1 MKIISRKEAKE
12 FGLKYYFTN
21 KPCKHG
27 HVSKRLVSNKN
38 CWDCALIAKS
48 KDYKENR
55 DKRLYSMK
63 ANYRLKAEEKKKYVA
78 EWQKRNKDK
87 VRKYGISYREK
98 YKDRLKVT
106 EKARRERDR
115 DYYLAKRHERI
126 ARQKRAIPCWF
137 EREKIKIV
145 FEKARE
151 LGFEVD
157 HVVPLKSDLVCGLHC
172 WHNLQLL
179 SKADNIRKLNR
190 YWVDMP

>member
-1 MKIISRKEAKE
+1 MKVISRAEAKSQ
-12 FGLKYYFTN
+12 GLKYYFTG

-27 HVSKRLVSNKN
+27 HVSKRLLSNKN

-55 DKRLYSMK
+55 EARLDSMK
-63 ANYRLKAEEKKKYVA
+63 KNYIKKAPEKKAYVA
-78 EWQKRNKDK
+78 EWQKRNKDR
-87 VRKYGISYREK
+87 VRQYGINYRAK
-98 YKDRLKVT
+98 YKDRLKIT
-106 EKARRERDR
+106 EKARRNRDR

-126 ARQKRAIPCWF
+126 ARQKRAIPEWF

-157 HVVPLKSDLVCGLHC
+157 HVVPLKSDMVCGLHC

-179 SKADNIRKLNR
+179 NKADNIRKLNR

>member
-1 MKIISRKEAKE
+1 MKIISRAEAKSQ
-12 FGLKYYFTN
+12 GLKYYFTSN
-21 KPCKHG
+21 PCKHG

-55 DKRLYSMK
+55 HARLEAMKR
-63 ANYRLKAEEKKKYVA
+63 NYRDNAAEKKKYVA

-87 VRKYGISYREK
+87 VRQYGINYRDK
-98 YKDRLKVT
+98 YRDRLKIT

-126 ARQKRAIPCWF
+126 ARQKRAVPGWF
-137 EREKIKIV
+137 EREKIKKV
-145 FEKARE
+145 FEKARV

-179 SKADNIRKLNR
+179 NKADNIRKLNR

>member
-1 MKIISRKEAKE
+1 MNVISRAEAKSK
-12 FGLKYYFTN
+12 GLKHYFTG

-48 KDYKENR
+48 KDYKDNR
-55 DKRLYSMK
+55 QARLEAMKR
-63 ANYRLKAEEKKKYVA
+63 NYREKAADKKRYVA
-78 EWQKRNKDK
+78 EWQKINKDK
-87 VRKYGISYREK
+87 IRQYGINYRDK
-98 YKDRLKVT
+98 HRDRLKIT

-126 ARQKRAIPCWF
+126 ARQKRAIPDWF

-151 LGFEVD
+151 FGFEVD

-179 SKADNIRKLNR
+179 NKADNIRKLNR